1 MKTAMNF
8 FMGLILGSLIGALF
22 AILFAPSSGQE
33 LISKIQSETERIRL
47 DVTKAARDRRAELE
61 QQLEVLR
68 SPRKP
73 VEG

>member
-1 MKTAMNF
+1 
-8 FMGLILGSLIGALF
+8 MGLILGSLIGAFL
-22 AILFAPSSGQE
+22 AILLAPSSGQE
-33 LISKIQSETERIRL
+33 LIRRIKSETERIRL
-47 DVTKAARDRRAELE
+47 DVTKAAQERRVELE

>member
-8 FMGLILGSLIGALF
+8 LLGLILGSLIGALL

-33 LISKIQSETERIRL
+33 LIGKIRSETERIRL
-47 DVTKAARDRRAELE
+47 DVTQAAQERRAELE

-73 VEG
+73 TDV